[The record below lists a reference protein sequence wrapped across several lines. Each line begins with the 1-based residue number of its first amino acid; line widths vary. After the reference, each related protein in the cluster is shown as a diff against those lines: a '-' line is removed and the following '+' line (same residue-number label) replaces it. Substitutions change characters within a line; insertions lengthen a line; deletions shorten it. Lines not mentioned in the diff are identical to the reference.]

1 MFFLLLLLTFVI
13 ALAVAFV
20 VARLFSDSIRRIL
33 ARLVPEELS
42 AAWHRYVVFAL
53 YVVGI

>member
-1 MFFLLLLLTFVI
+1 VFFLLLLLTFVI